1 MGKNSSKK
9 PKTKPEKQIAESAAE
24 DNSSLEKKASVDEHT
39 VFLRVKEAYEEAARK
54 REHYKKYGP
63 LAVLI
68 SGVLFLALMF
78 TLDDKIIFLILWVAT
93 VLYTVALMIRAEYK
107 FQQFKYYLGLSDKPF
122 EDDDEIFKSDTD
134 ESEETRQ

>member
-1 MGKNSSKK
+1 M
-9 PKTKPEKQIAESAAE
+9 
-24 DNSSLEKKASVDEHT
+24 
-39 VFLRVKEAYEEAARK
+39 
-54 REHYKKYGP
+54 
-63 LAVLI
+63 LI

-122 EDDDEIFKSDTD
+122 EDDDEIFESDTD

>member
-24 DNSSLEKKASVDEHT
+24 DNSSLEIKASVDEHT

-78 TLDDKIIFLILWVAT
+78 TLDDKIIFLILCGVVSFICMTIPHAICARLKVEQVFKFYWTIVA
-93 VLYTVALMIRAEYK
+93 
-107 FQQFKYYLGLSDKPF
+107 GLAAMSL
-122 EDDDEIFKSDTD
+122 IMVWAGL
-134 ESEETRQ
+134 